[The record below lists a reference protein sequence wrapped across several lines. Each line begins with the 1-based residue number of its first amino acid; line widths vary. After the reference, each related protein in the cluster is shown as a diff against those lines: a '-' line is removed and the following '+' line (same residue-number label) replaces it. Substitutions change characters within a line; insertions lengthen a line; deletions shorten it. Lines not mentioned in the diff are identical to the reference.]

1 MPFFNYVAKNKL
13 GQTVKGKAEAQDIK
27 QAAKMLQERELLVI
41 KLTPITEDSFA
52 FIKGFFKGVKSD
64 DVVRMTRQLATMI
77 SAGLPITNALSIL
90 VQQSK
95 PEMSRMMAQI
105 LQTVEGGEPFSKA
118 LEKYPHVFPRIYVQL
133 VRAGEAGGALDVVLE
148 RLADNLEKDKEF
160 RSKTK
165 GAMIYPAIITIA
177 MLVVGFIMMAFVVP
191 KLTAM
196 YDDFG
201 AELPMMTQVLVSI
214 SDFIAYFWWAV
225 IGGIALGIFLFKK
238 WKKTK
243 SGDRKVSR
251 FLIKLPIIGILLQKI
266 MLTEFARTLA
276 LLLSAGVP
284 LLESLDIV
292 TDGMDNIIY
301 REALRDATSKVEKGM
316 PLSEALSLHE
326 EFPPILYQMVS
337 VGEETGKMDDVLNKL
352 ADYFEMESS
361 QAVKNLTAAMEPLIM
376 IILGL
381 GVGFMVI
388 AIIMPIY
395 NLTSQF

>member
-27 QAAKMLQERELLVI
+27 QAAKMLQDRELLVI
-41 KLTPITEDSFA
+41 KLKPITEDSLAIF
-52 FIKGFFKGVKSD
+52 KSLFKGVKQD
-64 DVVRMTRQLATMI
+64 DVVNMTRQLATMI
-77 SAGLPITNALSIL
+77 SAGLPITSALSIL

-95 PEMSRMMAQI
+95 PEMSRIMAQI

-118 LEKYPHVFPRIYVQL
+118 LEKYPRIFPRIYVQL

-148 RLADNLEKDKEF
+148 RLADNLEKSKEF

-165 GAMIYPAIITIA
+165 GAMIYPIIITIA
-177 MLVVGFIMMAFVVP
+177 MILVGAIMMVFVVP

-201 AELPMMTQVLVSI
+201 AELPMMTQVLVST
-214 SDFIAYFWWAV
+214 SDFMVRFWWLMTAV
-225 IGGIALGIFLFKK
+225 AVGGIYGLKR

-243 SGDRKVSR
+243 AGDRKISR
-251 FLIKLPIIGILLQKI
+251 FLLKLPILGVLFQKM

-301 REALRDATSKVEKGM
+301 REALKDATKKVEKGM
-316 PLSEALSLHE
+316 PLSEALSLHD

-337 VGEETGKMDDVLNKL
+337 VGEETGKLDEVLKKL
-352 ADYFEMESS
+352 AEYFEMESS
-361 QAVKNLTAAMEPLIM
+361 QAVKNLTAAMEPMIM
-376 IILGL
+376 IVLGI
-381 GVGFMVI
+381 GVGFMVV

-395 NLTSQF
+395 SLTSQF